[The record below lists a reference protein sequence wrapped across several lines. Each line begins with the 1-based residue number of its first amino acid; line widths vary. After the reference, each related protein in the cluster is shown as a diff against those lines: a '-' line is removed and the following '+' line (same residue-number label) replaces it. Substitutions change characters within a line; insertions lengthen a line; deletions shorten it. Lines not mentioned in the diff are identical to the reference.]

1 MPYNL
6 RILFPMT
13 LDPSNSSSLLQ
24 QRTSEIE
31 SKPYK
36 TILRILLLKA
46 EEYHAEYQT
55 LKIFALWLPV
65 LVSIPKWSFS
75 EA

>member
-24 QRTSEIE
+24 QCTSEIE

-46 EEYHAEYQT
+46 EEYHAKST
-55 LKIFALWLPV
+55 RR
-65 LVSIPKWSFS
+65 
-75 EA
+75 